1 MQFKDAIHAIG
12 RLEVIL
18 KDNGGK
24 EKLHFETDN
33 LVVQTGREI
42 IASRLSDESLAKP
55 SHMAIGSNSTI
66 EPNLSQTALGA
77 ELARVALAKTQRT
90 DNTILYEAEFP
101 PTVGTGEVVE
111 AGIFNAS
118 SNGHMLNRTTF
129 PIVTK
134 EDVDTLTI
142 RWNVTIN

>member
-18 KDNGGK
+18 KDNSGK

-42 IASRLSDESLAKP
+42 IASRLSDETLTKP
-55 SHMAIGSNSTI
+55 SHMAIGSNSTL
-66 EPNLSQTALGA
+66 EPNLSQTTLGA
-77 ELARVALAKTQRT
+77 EMARVTLKSTKRT
-90 DNTILYEAEFP
+90 NNTILYEAEFP

-118 SNGHMLNRTTF
+118 SNGSMLNRTTF

-134 EDVDTLTI
+134 EDADTLTI
-142 RWNVTIN
+142 KWNLTIN

>member
-1 MQFKDAIHAIG
+1 M
-12 RLEVIL
+12 
-18 KDNGGK
+18 
-24 EKLHFETDN
+24 
-33 LVVQTGREI
+33 VVQTGREI

-101 PTVGTGEVVE
+101 PTVGTGAVVE
-111 AGIFNAS
+111 AGIFNA

-134 EDVDTLTI
+134 EDADTLTI